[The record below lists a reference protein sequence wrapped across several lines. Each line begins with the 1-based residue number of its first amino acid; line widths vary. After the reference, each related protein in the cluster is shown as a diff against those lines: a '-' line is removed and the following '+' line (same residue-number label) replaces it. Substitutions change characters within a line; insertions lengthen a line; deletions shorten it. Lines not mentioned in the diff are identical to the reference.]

1 MTAQMRDPLR
11 FLRMP
16 MKEQQTDGWRSMWA
30 TKGYM
35 NSIKKKV
42 KDHNL
47 KGTKSLKGY
56 LGYIA

>member
-35 NSIKKKV
+35 NSIKKK
-42 KDHNL
+42 L
-47 KGTKSLKGY
+47 RT
-56 LGYIA
+56 II

>member
-35 NSIKKKV
+35 NSIKKK
-42 KDHNL
+42 
-47 KGTKSLKGY
+47 S
-56 LGYIA
+56 